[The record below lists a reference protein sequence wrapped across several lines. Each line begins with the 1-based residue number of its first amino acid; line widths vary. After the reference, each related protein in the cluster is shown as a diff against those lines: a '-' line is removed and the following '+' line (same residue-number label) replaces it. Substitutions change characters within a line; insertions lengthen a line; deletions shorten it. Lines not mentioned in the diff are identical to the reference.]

1 MKFLIKKREHK
12 YYLLISVLLIILFFL
27 GYRLVTNKITSEAE
41 DVVEVV
47 IKQYAKEKKNILEF
61 DFNDFNKFISDTQ
74 KIIENSYDLDENQLK
89 NKIILNSELVF
100 FEDNIDASFVYFL
113 KENKITFS
121 SFFGDKDKEFEKNIL
136 KKVYSLNGEKLVF
149 DSVINSKGKIYYRKT
164 MICKISD
171 GSVIVFGYD
180 INLLKYWG
188 YFSQKHNGEG
198 GYVIVTNK
206 EGVCLLHPETKYI
219 GKLVNSFFDKTS
231 LNQIHKE
238 LEKKK
243 GKKNQQIK
251 TIAISEYLNL
261 EVLRYYDV
269 IHVGESELVSITSF
283 PINIFIKE
291 SVNNIKQ
298 YLLWVGF
305 LVLLSFILIL
315 GFSRNKLRY
324 QYFKMLKYEQ
334 EKQKLAISN
343 EQYQQKNAKLQL
355 SQLRK
360 KLNPH
365 FLFNSLNSLHALIDI
380 DKETSQEFVLKLSE
394 VYRYLLKDK
403 DANFATVKEELYF
416 LKQYFFLNK
425 IRFNNK
431 INLEINYRNTD
442 NVLLKKI
449 PFLALQTL
457 AENAIKHNKI
467 TKIKPLLIEVLIE
480 DDRITISNYY
490 NPRINKKEISHSIG
504 LSYLN
509 NFYNFHGINS
519 FKTVIAEGKFKC
531 YLPLLSK

>member
-171 GSVIVFGYD
+171 GSIIVFGYD

-188 YFSQKHNGEG
+188 YFSQKHNGKG

-219 GKLVNSFFDKTS
+219 GKLVTSFFDKTS

-238 LEKKK
+238 LE
-243 GKKNQQIK
+243 
-251 TIAISEYLNL
+251 E
-261 EVLRYYDV
+261 
-269 IHVGESELVSITSF
+269 
-283 PINIFIKE
+283 KE
-291 SVNNIKQ
+291 
-298 YLLWVGF
+298 G
-305 LVLLSFILIL
+305 
-315 GFSRNKLRY
+315 
-324 QYFKMLKYEQ
+324 
-334 EKQKLAISN
+334 
-343 EQYQQKNAKLQL
+343 
-355 SQLRK
+355 
-360 KLNPH
+360 
-365 FLFNSLNSLHALIDI
+365 
-380 DKETSQEFVLKLSE
+380 
-394 VYRYLLKDK
+394 
-403 DANFATVKEELYF
+403 
-416 LKQYFFLNK
+416 
-425 IRFNNK
+425 
-431 INLEINYRNTD
+431 
-442 NVLLKKI
+442 
-449 PFLALQTL
+449 
-457 AENAIKHNKI
+457 
-467 TKIKPLLIEVLIE
+467 
-480 DDRITISNYY
+480 
-490 NPRINKKEISHSIG
+490 
-504 LSYLN
+504 
-509 NFYNFHGINS
+509 
-519 FKTVIAEGKFKC
+519 
-531 YLPLLSK
+531 